1 MRHLKIL
8 GLCVVALSGG
18 AGAASAAEKDH
29 TNRGLQSW
37 GDRLDFT
44 VGRTGKQTI
53 DIDAGVYARLR
64 QGVIAEVGAGRPATV
79 GMVVKPGTQLGGSYG
94 MSFGR
99 LRANVEVSSVTQDI
113 SGLKLPDGQIA
124 PQITKVLALPVDGRV
139 RMTGVT
145 THLIYDLPAFGR
157 FTPYVGAGVGVG
169 TIDLAMASASSRK
182 SYDKYEELAGIE
194 ARVAGPVGVF
204 VEVRSGQTS
213 GFAFGADGVASQT
226 KTKSKSDGVLCGI
239 TSHF

>member
-8 GLCVVALSGG
+8 GLCVAVFAGI
-18 AGAASAAEKDH
+18 AGAAHAEKDH
-29 TNRGLQSW
+29 SNRGLQSW

-53 DIDAGVYARLR
+53 DIDAAVYARLR

-99 LRANVEVSSVTQDI
+99 LRADVEISSVTQDI
-113 SGLKLPDGQIA
+113 SGLKLPDGQLN
-124 PQITKVLALPVDGRV
+124 PQIAKVLALPVDGHI

-145 THLIYDLPAFGR
+145 THLIYDFPAIGPV
-157 FTPYVGAGVGVG
+157 TPYVGAGVGAG
-169 TIDLAMASASSRK
+169 TIDLAMAAVGGKK
-182 SYDKYEELAGIE
+182 SYDKYDELAGIE
-194 ARVAGPVGVF
+194 TRVAGPVSVF
-204 VEVRSGQTS
+204 VEVRSSQTS
-213 GFAFGADGVASQT
+213 AFAFSADGVASQT
-226 KTKSKSDGVLCGI
+226 KTKSKSDNVLCGV
-239 TSHF
+239 TTHF